1 MAVGLDH
8 RIVSRDRPARRP
20 MRVIAK
26 IDLSLRARRF
36 QRGPRIQRLYPAL
49 GKIAQEKIVFR
60 FSSGIP
66 RPPREVVLID
76 GGRIG
81 GDGHKKRDA
90 PPSESPANALQK
102 VGGFSDLSIPPHAA
116 YALLHHLIAKIKH
129 PPTPADQNGWRPGN
143 RVGRIPIQMDHR
155 LPEAEMIRQI
165 SVEDPGKPKPVG
177 ERAQPWRRPWPAPF
191 LQ

>member
-1 MAVGLDH
+1 
-8 RIVSRDRPARRP
+8 
-20 MRVIAK
+20 
-26 IDLSLRARRF
+26 
-36 QRGPRIQRLYPAL
+36 
-49 GKIAQEKIVFR
+49 
-60 FSSGIP
+60 
-66 RPPREVVLID
+66 
-76 GGRIG
+76 
-81 GDGHKKRDA
+81 A
-90 PPSESPANALQK
+90 PLSESPANALQK

-177 ERAQPWRRPWPAPF
+177 ERAQPWRGHGLRPSFRIMAGSSGSMIPMTGGMASRRKATIAYHRRPHESMAAQGRRVA
-191 LQ
+191 L

>member
-1 MAVGLDH
+1 MVDE
-8 RIVSRDRPARRP
+8 
-20 MRVIAK
+20 
-26 IDLSLRARRF
+26 
-36 QRGPRIQRLYPAL
+36 L
-49 GKIAQEKIVFR
+49 GATA
-60 FSSGIP
+60 
-66 RPPREVVLID
+66 
-76 GGRIG
+76 
-81 GDGHKKRDA
+81 HKKRDA
-90 PPSESPANALQK
+90 PHSESPANAPQK

-177 ERAQPWRRPWPAPF
+177 ERAQPWRRP
-191 LQ
+191 